1 MKRNISLK
9 IEGMMCMHCAKRT
22 MDALNGIKGVSKVV
36 INLESKEAVLVYKG
50 EDLSVFETTINE
62 IGYKLISLEEK

>member
-1 MKRNISLK
+1 MKKNISLK

-22 MDALNGIKGVSKVV
+22 EDALKTIKGVSKVK
-36 INLESKEAVLVYKG
+36 IDLENHEASLIYKND
-50 EDLSVFETTINE
+50 DLSVFETVINE